1 MTPHICSRRSA
12 GFCYTLQMVRDL
24 SPYKILVV
32 DDEADVRAFIG
43 AVLADNG
50 ATVLEASD
58 GDAAL
63 EVARREKPDLIT
75 LDITMPGKDG
85 AEVFEALRK
94 DPALLNTPVC
104 IISAHPDLRRLI
116 YQRTVPPPDGYLDKP
131 IDEKGLL
138 LNVRKTLTLA
148 RRGR

>member
-1 MTPHICSRRSA
+1 MAS
-12 GFCYTLQMVRDL
+12 DL

-32 DDEADVRAFIG
+32 DDEADTRAFIC

-50 ATVLEASD
+50 SAVLEASD

-85 AEVFEALRK
+85 GEVFEELRK
-94 DPALLNTPVC
+94 DPALQDIPVC

-116 YQRTVPPPDGYLDKP
+116 YQRNVPPPDGYLDKP

-138 LNVRKTLTLA
+138 LNVRKTLALT
-148 RRGR
+148 RRER

>member
-1 MTPHICSRRSA
+1 MA
-12 GFCYTLQMVRDL
+12 GAL

-32 DDEADVRAFIG
+32 DDETDFRAFICT
-43 AVLADNG
+43 VLEDNG
-50 ATVLEASD
+50 ATVLEAGD

-63 EVARREKPDLIT
+63 EVARRERPDLIT

-85 AEVFEALRK
+85 GEVFEELRK
-94 DPALLNTPVC
+94 DPALEDIPVC

-116 YQRTVPPPDGYLDKP
+116 YQRSVRPPDGYLDKP

-138 LNVRKTLTLA
+138 LNVRKTLALT
-148 RRGR
+148 RRRHAE

>member
-1 MTPHICSRRSA
+1 VA
-12 GFCYTLQMVRDL
+12 DL
-24 SPYKILVV
+24 SEYKILVV
-32 DDEADVRAFIG
+32 DDEQDVRQFICT
-43 AVLADNG
+43 VLQDNG

-58 GDAAL
+58 GDTAL
-63 EVARREKPDLIT
+63 GVARRERPDLIT

-85 AEVFEALRK
+85 GEVFEEMRN
-94 DPALLNTPVC
+94 DPALKHIPVC

-138 LNVRKTLTLA
+138 LNIRKTLSLS
-148 RRGR
+148 RRKC

>member
-1 MTPHICSRRSA
+1 MTK
-12 GFCYTLQMVRDL
+12 DL

-32 DDEADVRAFIG
+32 DDEADARSFIR
-43 AVLADNG
+43 AVLEDNG
-50 ATVLEASD
+50 ATLLEARD
-58 GDAAL
+58 GDEAL
-63 EVARREKPDLIT
+63 DVARREKPDLIT

-85 AEVFEALRK
+85 GEVFEALRN
-94 DPALLNTPVC
+94 DPALQDIPVC

-138 LNVRKTLTLA
+138 LNVRKTLALA
-148 RRGR
+148 RRRHVK

>member
-1 MTPHICSRRSA
+1 
-12 GFCYTLQMVRDL
+12 MVRDL
-24 SPYKILVV
+24 SLYKILVV
-32 DDEADVRAFIG
+32 DDEPDTRAFICT
-43 AVLADNG
+43 VLADNG

-85 AEVFEALRK
+85 GEVFEELRK
-94 DPALLNTPVC
+94 DPALLDTPVC

-138 LNVRKTLTLA
+138 LNVRKTLALA
-148 RRGR
+148 RRRHTK

>member
-1 MTPHICSRRSA
+1 MAH
-12 GFCYTLQMVRDL
+12 DL

-32 DDEADVRAFIG
+32 DDEADARAFICT
-43 AVLADNG
+43 VLVDNG

-58 GDAAL
+58 GDEAMA
-63 EVARREKPDLIT
+63 VARREVPYLIT

-85 AEVFEALRK
+85 GEVFEELRN
-94 DPALLNTPVC
+94 DPALQDIPVC
-104 IISAHPDLRRLI
+104 IISAHPDLRRLT

-138 LNVRKTLTLA
+138 LNVRKTLALA
-148 RRGR
+148 RRRHAK

>member
-1 MTPHICSRRSA
+1 MA
-12 GFCYTLQMVRDL
+12 RDL

-32 DDEADVRAFIG
+32 DDEADVRAFIC
-43 AVLADNG
+43 AVLEDNG
-50 ATVLEASD
+50 ASVLEASD
-58 GDAAL
+58 GDAAMA
-63 EVARREKPDLIT
+63 VARREAPDLIT

-85 AEVFEALRK
+85 GEVFEELRN
-94 DPALLNTPVC
+94 DPALRDIPVC

-131 IDEKGLL
+131 VDEKGIL
-138 LNVRKTLTLA
+138 LNVRKTLALA